1 MFVLVDNDI
10 CFCFWFIGVD
20 VDVVS
25 DVVWCW
31 EFVVCFIFY
40 VGGYLFVICYIYF
53 CWVVKIV
60 CGIGC
65 CFVVV
70 LDDDGVFL
78 GYVDE
83 GGIFDVV
90 VFVNVVF

>member
-1 MFVLVDNDI
+1 M
-10 CFCFWFIGVD
+10 
-20 VDVVS
+20 
-25 DVVWCW
+25 
-31 EFVVCFIFY
+31 
-40 VGGYLFVICYIYF
+40 
-53 CWVVKIV
+53 